1 MTTDQAPQQPRLRVR
16 LLGTFA
22 VERDGVALP
31 AAEVGSRKART
42 VLKILAGH
50 RGRTVSMHLL
60 VASLWGDASPA
71 DAAANV
77 ATLVSRLRAALG
89 AGVIDGSRAGY
100 RLLTGSSVVVDLD
113 EAAELVAEAD
123 ARLGSGQPA
132 LATVAADAASA
143 LLGPG
148 TVLEDEPDADVAG
161 EAGREAERLSR
172 RARSACWRAA
182 AAVGD
187 HRRALAVATDATA
200 ADPLDEEA
208 HRAIMLAY
216 HRLGEPGEA
225 LAAYER
231 LRTVLVE
238 ELGADPGPETERV
251 YRAVLQGEP
260 VEAEAPSKQQRA
272 TAGKARLVGRADE
285 LEQMVGWWAAAARGA
300 TTCVLVCGEAGI
312 GKTALAGELVRQAE
326 AGGAATL
333 TARCYEAERSLFLQ
347 PVLDLVRAAT
357 AAIQPD
363 RLREA
368 AGDWAGPLGALV
380 PEMNRLLRPIGY
392 QPALAELERRR
403 TFEAVA
409 SFLVALARQRPLL
422 VVLDDLHLAG
432 ASTVE
437 LLHFLLRWE
446 PAAPLLVLATLR
458 AEEADEALEQLGSV
472 AAVVE
477 LGPLPE
483 SAVVELATRMGLH
496 DRAPEVLSLTRGHTL
511 FVVEALRAL
520 TEDADSQAMPV
531 SLQAAVVARARR
543 CGPGAEEML
552 RFAAVAGSSLD
563 IDEIAELA
571 DQSAEHIARC
581 AERAHRAR
589 LLTEVEGRYDF
600 ENELVRSALYETT
613 PLPTRVLRHR
623 RLAHRSADRPEAAA
637 SHAAAAGEWQ
647 LAVTYWVEAARRAA
661 SAFANREADALL
673 TKALEVSA
681 LIDAPS
687 LAAHAQFDRG
697 RARLALGHYESA
709 TADLATAQQ
718 LASALGDSSL
728 EAAAVEQLAW
738 AAYHARDGRVS
749 PLAERAVR
757 HPSAGAG
764 ARVLW
769 GRVLNMSGDVVGA
782 IDALEH
788 VVASADEID
797 PSVSATATSY
807 LATVLCHADRFGEA
821 ARVADD
827 AMERCR
833 HTGALRAMLSAR
845 MFGAMARANLGEFGA
860 ALELATQLRDEADRF
875 NAPFYRPRA
884 LNVLAWIWRELGQP
898 ELARDLAT
906 EAFETC
912 SGGEGRDAEREPAAN
927 ALLALAESAVLAGD
941 PAIAV
946 DFLSQI
952 DPLLSRGVA
961 YAWRIELRQLEL
973 LARLDLPRAEELRD
987 IARLRGSTKYE
998 ALALSH
1004 LGRPTQA
1011 ATVAAQ
1017 TGSDWLLAAVATPDE
1032 ARQAAVRVAQRLP
1045 AELRAEFL
1053 ARGALTHRRQ

>member
-1 MTTDQAPQQPRLRVR
+1 VTTQAPQQPRLRIR

-22 VERDGVALP
+22 VERDGVVLP
-31 AAEVGSRKART
+31 VSEVGSRKART
-42 VLKILAGH
+42 VLKILAAH
-50 RGRTVSMHLL
+50 RGRAVSMDSL

-89 AGVIDGSRAGY
+89 PGVIDGSRAGY
-100 RLLTGSSVVVDLD
+100 RLLTGSSVTVDLD
-113 EAAELVAEAD
+113 EAAGLVAEAEV
-123 ARLGSGQPA
+123 RLGSGQPA
-132 LATVAADAASA
+132 LATVAAAAASD

-161 EAGREAERLSR
+161 EAGREAEHLTR
-172 RARSACWRAA
+172 RARSTCWRAA

-208 HRAIMLAY
+208 HRAIILAY

-251 YRAVLQGEP
+251 YRAVLRGEP
-260 VEAEAPSKQQRA
+260 VEAEPPPRQRRA
-272 TAGKARLVGRADE
+272 TADNASLVGRADE
-285 LEQMVGWWAAAARGA
+285 LEQMVGWWAAAARGT

-312 GKTALAGELVRQAE
+312 GKTTLAGELVRQAE

-357 AAIQPD
+357 AAIPPD

-368 AGDWAGPLGALV
+368 AGEWAGPLGALV
-380 PEMNRLLRPIGY
+380 PEVNRLLRPIGY

-409 SFLVALARQRPLL
+409 GFLVALARQRPLL

-437 LLHFLLRWE
+437 LLHFLLRSE

-477 LGPLPE
+477 LGPLSG
-483 SAVVELATRMGLH
+483 SAVVELAVRMGLR
-496 DRAPEVLSLTRGHTL
+496 DRALEVLSLTRGHTL

-520 TEDADSQAMPV
+520 TEDADSQAIPR
-531 SLQAAVVARARR
+531 SLQAAVLARARR
-543 CGPGAEEML
+543 CGSGAEEML
-552 RFAAVAGSSLD
+552 RVAAVAGSSLD
-563 IDEIAELA
+563 IDEIAELT
-571 DQSAEHIARC
+571 DRSAEHIARC

-589 LLTEVEGRYDF
+589 LLTEVEGRYEF

-623 RLAHRSADRPEAAA
+623 RLAQRSADRPEAAA

-647 LAVTYWVEAARRAA
+647 LAVTYWVEAAQWAA
-661 SAFANREADALL
+661 SVFANREADALL
-673 TKALEVSA
+673 TKALDAAA

-687 LAAHAQFDRG
+687 LAARAQFDRG

-709 TADLATAQQ
+709 TVDLATAQQ

-738 AAYHARDGRVS
+738 AAYHARDARAS
-749 PLAERAVR
+749 PLAERAVS

-769 GRVLNMSGDVVGA
+769 GRVRNMSGDVVEA
-782 IDALEH
+782 IGALEH
-788 VVASADEID
+788 VVASADDID

-807 LATVLCHADRFGEA
+807 LATALCHADRFGEA
-821 ARVADD
+821 ARVADE

-860 ALELATQLRDEADRF
+860 ALELATRLRDEAHRF
-875 NAPFYRPRA
+875 DAPFYRPRA

-927 ALLALAESAVLAGD
+927 ALLALADSAVLAGD
-941 PAIAV
+941 PATAV

-973 LARLDLPRAEELRD
+973 LARLDPSRAEELRD
-987 IARLRGSTKYE
+987 IARRRGSTKYE
-998 ALALSH
+998 ALALAH

-1011 ATVAAQ
+1011 AAVAVQ

-1032 ARQAAVRVAQRLP
+1032 AGQAVVRLAQRLP
-1045 AELRAEFL
+1045 TELRAEFL
-1053 ARGALTHRRQ
+1053 AQGALTHRRR

>member
-1 MTTDQAPQQPRLRVR
+1 VTADQARQQARLRIT
-16 LLGTFA
+16 LLGSFA
-22 VERDGVALP
+22 VERDGAALP
-31 AAEVGSRKART
+31 VAEVGSRKART
-42 VLKILAGH
+42 VLKILAAH
-50 RGRTVSMHLL
+50 RGRTASMDSL
-60 VASLWGDASPA
+60 VTSLWGDAPPA

-77 ATLVSRLRAALG
+77 ATLVSRLRASLG
-89 AGVIDGSRAGY
+89 AGVIDGSRVGY
-100 RLLTGSSVVVDLD
+100 RLVTGSSVVVDLD
-113 EAAELVAEAD
+113 EAAALVAEAD

-132 LATVAADAASA
+132 LATVAANAAVA

-148 TVLEDEPDADVAG
+148 TVLEDEPDADVGG

-172 RARSACWRAA
+172 WARSACWRAA

-187 HRRALAVATDATA
+187 HRRALAVATDATV

-231 LRTVLVE
+231 LRTVLIE
-238 ELGADPGPETERV
+238 ELGADAGPETQRV
-251 YRAVLQGEP
+251 YRAVLRGEP
-260 VEAEAPSKQQRA
+260 VEAETPSAQQ
-272 TAGKARLVGRADE
+272 TVKAGEASLVGRADE
-285 LEQMVGWWAAAARGA
+285 VEQMVGAWAAATRGA

-312 GKTALAGELVRQAE
+312 GKTTLAGELVRQAQ
-326 AGGAATL
+326 AGGAMVL

-357 AAIQPD
+357 AAVDPD
-363 RLREA
+363 HLREA

-380 PEMNRLLRPIGY
+380 PEMNRLLRPTGY
-392 QPALAELERRR
+392 QPALPELERRR
-403 TFEAVA
+403 TFEAVTG
-409 SFLVALARQRPLL
+409 FLVALARQRPLL

-432 ASTVE
+432 ASTIE

-458 AEEADEALEQLGSV
+458 AEEADEALEQLGPV
-472 AAVVE
+472 AAMVE

-483 SAVVELATRMGLH
+483 PAVVDLATRMGVR

-511 FVVEALRAL
+511 FVVETLRTL
-520 TEDADSQAMPV
+520 TEGADNQAMPV

-543 CGPGAEEML
+543 WGPGVEEML
-552 RFAAVAGSSLD
+552 RVAAVAGSSVD
-563 IDEIAELA
+563 IDEIADLT
-571 DQSAEHIARC
+571 DQSGEHIARC

-589 LLTEVEGRYDF
+589 LLTEVEGRYEF
-600 ENELVRSALYETT
+600 ENELVRAALYETT

-623 RLAHRSADRPEAAA
+623 RLAQRCADRPEAAA
-637 SHAAAAGEWQ
+637 SHAAAAGQWQ
-647 LAVTYWVEAARRAA
+647 LAVTYWMEAARRAA
-661 SAFANREADALL
+661 SVFANREAEALL
-673 TKALEVSA
+673 TKALEASA

-718 LASALGDSSL
+718 LASALGDPTL

-738 AAYHARDGRVS
+738 AAYHARDGRAS

-769 GRVLNMSGDVVGA
+769 GRVRNMSGHVVEA

-807 LATVLCHADRFGEA
+807 LATALCHADRFGEA
-821 ARVADD
+821 ARVADE

-860 ALELATQLRDEADRF
+860 ALELATRLRDEAQRF
-875 NAPFYRPRA
+875 DAQFYRPRA
-884 LNVLAWIWRELGQP
+884 LNILAWIWRELGRP

-906 EAFETC
+906 EAFEAC
-912 SGGEGRDAEREPAAN
+912 SRGEGRDAEREPAAN
-927 ALLALAESAVLAGD
+927 ALLALADSAVLAGD
-941 PAIAV
+941 PATAT

-952 DPLLSRGVA
+952 DALLSRGVA
-961 YAWRIELRQLEL
+961 YAWRIELRQIEL
-973 LARLDLPRAEELRD
+973 LARLDPPRAEELRD
-987 IARLRGSTKYE
+987 VARHRGSTKYE
-998 ALALSH
+998 ALALAH
-1004 LGRPTQA
+1004 LGRPTEA
-1011 ATVAAQ
+1011 AAVAAR

-1032 ARQAAVRVAQRLP
+1032 ADHAVVRLAERLP
-1045 AELRAEFL
+1045 PELRSEFL
-1053 ARGALTHRRQ
+1053 AQGALTHRRQ